1 MSKPMNRE
9 QRRKHAKDKARLDK
23 QLRIHVQIGLDAA
36 AIAANDVFH
45 MGPSKVDAFAKAYTD
60 AYMEICNKIVDN
72 DADYAFTVLDR
83 RLKQICGDKFMP
95 YHLRYNMAIGGK

>member
-1 MSKPMNRE
+1 MAKPMNRE
-9 QRRKHAKDKARLDK
+9 QRRKNAKAKARLDA

-45 MGPSKVDAFAKAYTD
+45 MGPTYVEAFANAYRD
-60 AYMEICNKIVDN
+60 AYMEICNLIVDD

-83 RLKQICGDKFMP
+83 RLKTICGDKFVP
-95 YHLRYNMAIGGK
+95 YRERYNTR